1 MAGIETK
8 SPFVQLMLVDRDDAI
23 AFLKKC
29 GFVETKE
36 AGVYLYASARKTAQ
50 VSAGARYLMAINIEE
65 LIAAPKVWRRF
76 VHRWSKKVA

>member
-1 MAGIETK
+1 MAGIEIK
-8 SPFVQLMLVDRDDAI
+8 SPFVQVMLIDRDDAI

-36 AGVYLYASARKTAQ
+36 VGVYTYESARKTAQ
-50 VSAGARYLMAINIEE
+50 KGAGARYLMTISIEE
-65 LIAAPKVWRRF
+65 LLAAPKVWRRF